1 MWWPGDGAS
10 WNIARR
16 RALFRRVPQYIQLR
30 ARTKFGSVFRLC
42 STKPSFFC
50 PHLHT
55 INANM
60 LSYVNYRTFS
70 LASHLFIENGKEKEP
85 AVCRMLKEAWSMRVK
100 VLKADYISTYLQQS
114 MKAEDEQKYVVKKF
128 S

>member
-1 MWWPGDGAS
+1 MVLRGTLLAA
-10 WNIARR
+10 ARS
-16 RALFRRVPQYIQLR
+16 
-30 ARTKFGSVFRLC
+30 SVVFLNTYNCVLEQNLGVC